1 MKKMF
6 SVFTAV
12 VLSIIV
18 AGTAAAQNQRKEPS
32 PEEIA
37 AKEADRL
44 AELLDLEGWQ
54 VFYVDSTLQHDFA
67 AMTDEIKSLQ
77 KSRVE
82 NVTLYQMVQDK
93 WWDKIDESYRRFFT
107 DEQWEKYLK
116 NGGAKNRKAR
126 AKRKAKLE
134 KNNHAEK

>member
-1 MKKMF
+1 MF

>member
-1 MKKMF
+1 MF

-12 VLSIIV
+12 MLSIIA
-18 AGTAAAQNQRKEPS
+18 AGTLFAQNQQQKQQE

-82 NVTLYQMVQDK
+82 NVSLYQMVQDK
-93 WWDKIDESYRRFFT
+93 WWDKIDEAYRRFFT

-116 NGGAKNRKAR
+116 NGGARNQKAR

-134 KNNHAEK
+134 KNNRAGK